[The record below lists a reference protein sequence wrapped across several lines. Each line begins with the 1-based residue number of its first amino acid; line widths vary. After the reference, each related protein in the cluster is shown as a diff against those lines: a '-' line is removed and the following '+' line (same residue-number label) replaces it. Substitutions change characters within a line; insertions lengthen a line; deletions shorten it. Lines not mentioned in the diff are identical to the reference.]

1 MKFLAVLLAGGFVA
15 GLSGFA
21 SAQTTTDV
29 NAEAVKMNS
38 LAATYGE
45 TKVVNKISSDFNSFL
60 GSNSTAVIS
69 GLRNGTPISLTN
81 SSTNPSTPGTTTT
94 VINPPTG
101 QMGVGNVFIS
111 LALAKQQLGAMG
123 ITQPTPE
130 QLQAALTDGSI
141 TTATGLTSAGTPT
154 TTTNNLEGILT
165 MRSQNMGWGQI
176 AQKLGYKLGPVI
188 SGMKQA
194 NQSLATTASATAAVS
209 KGNAQSTKSPQNG
222 RVSGGGQS
230 QGNFQKGISSAKG
243 SGSGIVS
250 AAGKVSGSGNAYGH
264 GKSIVTGSGHSASA
278 NGVVSNRGNASSHG
292 KGHNK

>member
-1 MKFLAVLLAGGFVA
+1 MKFLAALLAGGFVA
-15 GLSGFA
+15 GFSGFG
-21 SAQTTTDV
+21 SAQTNTDL
-29 NAEAVKMNS
+29 NAEAVKMNN
-38 LAATYGE
+38 LAATHGE
-45 TKVVNKISSDFNSFL
+45 TKVVNKISSDFDSFL
-60 GSNSTAVIS
+60 GANSTAVIS

-81 SSTNPSTPGTTTT
+81 SSTNPSTPGPTTH

-130 QLQAALTDGSI
+130 QLQAALTGGSI
-141 TTATGLTSAGTPT
+141 TTSTGLTSAGTPT

-209 KGNAQSTKSPQNG
+209 KVNAQSTKSPQNG
-222 RVSGGGQS
+222 IVSAGGQS
-230 QGNFQKGISSAKG
+230 QSNFQKGISSAKG

-250 AAGKVSGSGNAYGH
+250 AAGKVSGSGHAYGH
-264 GKSIVTGSGHSASA
+264 DKSIVTGSGHSASA
-278 NGVVSNRGNASSHG
+278 NGVVSNRGNGSSHG